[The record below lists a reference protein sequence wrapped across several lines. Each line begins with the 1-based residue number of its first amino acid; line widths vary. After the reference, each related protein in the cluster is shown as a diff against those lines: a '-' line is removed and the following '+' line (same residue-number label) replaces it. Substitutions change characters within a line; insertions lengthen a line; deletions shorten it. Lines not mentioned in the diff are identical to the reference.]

1 MGLKLK
7 DIMGLTQTKLH
18 HKILKGSWK
27 SIIIKLQ
34 TPDGKRWVKQK
45 NPCGDFP
52 LHLACYTG
60 QTPPNIIRALIIA
73 YPAALRQ
80 KNKVGFTPLQLAKRN
95 YRIDHPYRNDV
106 VEFLEA
112 YLASNVLQV
121 FEQQQEEE
129 EEEEQQQQLLEHTE
143 NADEE
148 DNHIRIASMMMSS
161 SSRDVLLPDNAMY
174 YQTSILCV
182 ICLENIADHVVLP
195 CGHVC
200 LCGGCSKKV
209 LSTKNTNTSSD
220 SNVSN
225 CDHRNNSNKRKY
237 YCPVGRCEIHKIMKV
252 IGPLPKS
259 KSSKVSVDDGCSCV
273 LSSTRE
279 SATSVMS
286 SCTKYS
292 NCAA

>member
-18 HKILKGSWK
+18 HKVLKGSWK

-45 NPCGDFP
+45 NPCGDYP

-121 FEQQQEEE
+121 FEQQQEE

-225 CDHRNNSNKRKY
+225 CDHSNNSNKRKY

>member
-1 MGLKLK
+1 MGLNLK
-7 DIMGLTQTKLH
+7 DIIGLTHTKLH
-18 HKILKGSWK
+18 HKVLKGSWK
-27 SIIIKLQ
+27 SIIVRLQ

-45 NPCGDFP
+45 NPCGDYP

-80 KNKVGFTPLQLAKRN
+80 KNKAGFTPLQLARRN

-121 FEQQQEEE
+121 FEQ
-129 EEEEQQQQLLEHTE
+129 EEQQQQLEHTE
-143 NADEE
+143 NAEEE
-148 DNHIRIASMMMSS
+148 DDHIRIASMMMSP
-161 SSRDVLLPDNAMY
+161 SSRDVLLPDDDAMY

-195 CGHVC
+195 CGHLC

-209 LSTKNTNTSSD
+209 LSTKNTSTSSD

-225 CDHRNNSNKRKY
+225 TDNSNKRKY

-252 IGPLPKS
+252 TGPLPKP
-259 KSSKVSVDDGCSCV
+259 KPPKVNADDGCSCV

-279 SATSVMS
+279 SATSLMS
-286 SCTKYS
+286 SSTKYS
-292 NCAA
+292 DGAAA